1 MTLLSPALIPAA
13 ESAYLMQL
21 GKFAS
26 GLSHVHGVWKWYRY
40 GELFNKD
47 NALGLGVG
55 HLVDFILP
63 DSTILKL
70 PAVPFYVGAQ
80 LLRLFSTED
89 AVVGAWGDLKQAVFC
104 TIPVNPKTKW
114 ITKSSLNYVVSRY
127 TLTWWINDFKTIAIR
142 THAIAI
148 CTLQLVLESFK
159 LVMRIM
165 DVIEI
170 FTLDPDKIKAI
181 AKQSIRQAGVDVPLC
196 LNALVKNQNVFL
208 ERLGNKTVFGYGV
221 EAIGGDPEKVKEA
234 VQTLFN
240 KMETGLDI
248 YQKVSETFGDG
259 VICFVKKGFFD
270 IGSTAVGDEK
280 MRALYDPD
288 SDESNCFRTIKPESK
303 SVGLISFENVRKRK
317 SKEEKV
323 EPIKVTPPPV
333 TPKTPLVVTP
343 KRSSVYDLSKRK
355 DKEKFFQSPKK
366 RSLVEIRKSVVPV
379 VNDNIRPVVT
389 VA

>member
-1 MTLLSPALIPAA
+1 M
-13 ESAYLMQL
+13 
-21 GKFAS
+21 
-26 GLSHVHGVWKWYRY
+26 
-40 GELFNKD
+40 
-47 NALGLGVG
+47 
-55 HLVDFILP
+55 
-63 DSTILKL
+63 
-70 PAVPFYVGAQ
+70 
-80 LLRLFSTED
+80 
-89 AVVGAWGDLKQAVFC
+89 
-104 TIPVNPKTKW
+104 
-114 ITKSSLNYVVSRY
+114 
-127 TLTWWINDFKTIAIR
+127 
-142 THAIAI
+142 
-148 CTLQLVLESFK
+148 
-159 LVMRIM
+159 
-165 DVIEI
+165 
-170 FTLDPDKIKAI
+170 
-181 AKQSIRQAGVDVPLC
+181 
-196 LNALVKNQNVFL
+196 
-208 ERLGNKTVFGYGV
+208 
-221 EAIGGDPEKVKEA
+221 
-234 VQTLFN
+234 
-240 KMETGLDI
+240 
-248 YQKVSETFGDG
+248 
-259 VICFVKKGFFD
+259 KKGFFD